1 MKKIGIMGGTFN
13 PVHNG
18 HLFLAE
24 SAWEQ
29 AELDKIVFMPT
40 KNPPHKDNREI
51 ISQQHR
57 MEMVRLAIEG
67 NPHFE
72 LSAMELER
80 EGVTYT
86 ADTLSILTKENP
98 DTKYY
103 FIIGA
108 DSLFMMQEW
117 HTPRAIFNLSTILV
131 AGRDRV
137 PAKQMNGQIKLFEDA
152 YDANI
157 ILLDMPAIELS
168 SVAIRKRVSENKT
181 IRYYVP
187 DKVMDY
193 IRKNELYITE
203 D

>member
-1 MKKIGIMGGTFN
+1 
-13 PVHNG
+13 
-18 HLFLAE
+18 
-24 SAWEQ
+24 
-29 AELDKIVFMPT
+29 
-40 KNPPHKDNREI
+40 
-51 ISQQHR
+51 
-57 MEMVRLAIEG
+57 
-67 NPHFE
+67 
-72 LSAMELER
+72 
-80 EGVTYT
+80 
-86 ADTLSILTKENP
+86 
-98 DTKYY
+98 
-103 FIIGA
+103 
-108 DSLFMMQEW
+108 MMQEW